1 MSVKLCLWVVKK
13 GWTTY
18 TVLYIASLAS
28 NLACVRYGKTRKF
41 VRARCGEK
49 DCWSGTG
56 GASKHNFKQHVSNR
70 LKLIYS
76 ESWRQELLIGE
87 YMRPIGGGGVV
98 RGGPEFFGPP
108 LQKFTGSL
116 LQKFQYINEIL
127 GSSPVNWHPFWA
139 NWVKEGVCGH
149 VQKSEAHGLGCRPR
163 GESSQ

>member
-76 ESWRQELLIGE
+76 ESWRQELLIGI
-87 YMRPIGGGGVV
+87 YMGPIGGGGN
-98 RGGPEFFGPP
+98 PEFFGTP
-108 LQKFTGSL
+108 LQNFTGPL
-116 LQKFQYINEIL
+116 LQKFEYISGIFS
-127 GSSPVNWHPFWA
+127 SSPVDWPPF
-139 NWVKEGVCGH
+139 
-149 VQKSEAHGLGCRPR
+149 
-163 GESSQ
+163 